1 VIDEATNTVTGT
13 IPVGSGPYGVAVDPA
28 ARTVY
33 VTNNSD
39 NTVSVINETTNT
51 VTRTIP
57 VGSDPY
63 GVAVDPS
70 AGTVYVTNAGDD
82 TVSVINEATSTVTR
96 TIPVGNT
103 AQAVAV
109 DPAARTV
116 YVANTGDNTV
126 SVIDEATSTVTRTIP
141 VGSGPVGV
149 AVDPAT
155 RTVFVIN
162 TGDNTVS
169 VINEATNTVFETV
182 PVDSSGPVGVAA
194 DPATQTVYVA
204 NWGYVGNPRSRTV
217 SVLSRMALTTVTT
230 VTSSP
235 NPSTFGRAVTLTAA
249 VTSADGGGTV
259 EFKDGAAGLRGCA
272 ARPLRLA
279 AGHYQATCTI
289 GRLPAGKDTIT
300 AVYAGD
306 TAYATSTSSP
316 LTQTVRRPDP
326 PHHRRRAQRPAH
338 LDRQRDADQP
348 RQPPRRPAAHLQHR
362 SSQAVH
368 RCHLPERHRV
378 VRPDLRAI
386 GRHPP
391 QPRPLHR
398 QLHRNP
404 RLLPSHR
411 ARPRHHPL
419 TVAPRCPA
427 RGTRV

>member
-1 VIDEATNTVTGT
+1 LPVGVAVDAAAHTVYVTNLGDNTVSVINEATNTVTGT

-39 NTVSVINETTNT
+39 NTVSVIN
-51 VTRTIP
+51 
-57 VGSDPY
+57 
-63 GVAVDPS
+63 
-70 AGTVYVTNAGDD
+70 
-82 TVSVINEATSTVTR
+82 
-96 TIPVGNT
+96 
-103 AQAVAV
+103 
-109 DPAARTV
+109 
-116 YVANTGDNTV
+116 
-126 SVIDEATSTVTRTIP
+126 EATSTVTRTIP

-316 LTQTVRRPDP
+316 LTQTVRRAPTRLTTDV
-326 PHHRRRAQRPAH
+326 A
-338 LDRQRDADQP
+338 LNDQ
-348 RQPPRRPAAHLQHR
+348 HT
-362 SSQAVH
+362 
-368 RCHLPERHRV
+368 
-378 VRPDLRAI
+378 
-386 GRHPP
+386 
-391 QPRPLHR
+391 
-398 QLHRNP
+398 
-404 RLLPSHR
+404 
-411 ARPRHHPL
+411 L
-419 TVAPRCPA
+419 TVNGTLTSLGSPLDDQRLTFSTGAVKLCTAATYRNGIASCVLTYAQSAAIRRNRGRYTVSYTGTPGYYPA
-427 RGTRV
+427 TAHGHATIP